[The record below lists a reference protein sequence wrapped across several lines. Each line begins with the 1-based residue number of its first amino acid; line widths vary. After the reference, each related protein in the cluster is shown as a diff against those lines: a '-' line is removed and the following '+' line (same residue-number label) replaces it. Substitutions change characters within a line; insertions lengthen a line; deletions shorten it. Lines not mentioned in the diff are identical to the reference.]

1 MPPEGK
7 TGDRTLVRFAPT
19 PYSRLDSAVKL
30 NDMQR
35 AASRSIAAR

>member
-7 TGDRTLVRFAPT
+7 AGVRALVRFAPT
-19 PYSRLDSAVKL
+19 PYGSLDSALKL
-30 NDMQR
+30 NDMKR